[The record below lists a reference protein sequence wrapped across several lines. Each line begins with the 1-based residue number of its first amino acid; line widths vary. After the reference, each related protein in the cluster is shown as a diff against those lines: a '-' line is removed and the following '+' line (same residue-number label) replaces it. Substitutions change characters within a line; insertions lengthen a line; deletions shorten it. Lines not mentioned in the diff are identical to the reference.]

1 MEIATWV
8 NEHRLIIV
16 FPLLLGFLLD
26 HIFRWSPGYQPPA
39 FFALLALLT
48 FVAGMGIMALMFEPI
63 HSVSIADVLLFI
75 ALYGV
80 PLYIVLCEI
89 LLQGGAQWLTKKCG
103 GKWVKGLDYVYLTF
117 GVLGI
122 IGSASKIEQIKDK
135 FSGVIRF
142 IKTRAEIGD
151 WNKQPANE
159 QSSWRPPPWDC

>member
-1 MEIATWV
+1 
-8 NEHRLIIV
+8 
-16 FPLLLGFLLD
+16 
-26 HIFRWSPGYQPPA
+26 
-39 FFALLALLT
+39 
-48 FVAGMGIMALMFEPI
+48 
-63 HSVSIADVLLFI
+63 VLLFI

-135 FSGVIRF
+135 FSGVEILALLSLVTAVVIRF

-151 WNKQPANE
+151 WNSSQLTSSPVGGPHHGIAE
-159 QSSWRPPPWDC
+159 TLTSILQSSDRLLQL